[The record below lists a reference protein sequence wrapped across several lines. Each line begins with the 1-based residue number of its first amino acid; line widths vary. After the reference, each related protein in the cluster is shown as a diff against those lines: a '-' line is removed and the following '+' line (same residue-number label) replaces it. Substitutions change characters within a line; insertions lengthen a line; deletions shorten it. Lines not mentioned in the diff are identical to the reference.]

1 MVIKNISILSPESE
15 FTQEQLVKL
24 QFAGTVTFVDSK
36 RQSSLKDLIKISKS
50 ADIIAFS
57 PDEFGKYAS
66 RYLSEILKASP
77 NVKGL
82 ALNTNHADYVD
93 MEYCTERGIKVVPIL
108 DYTAEAVAEHVILLL
123 LDCAKRLTINDRRT
137 YRRRY
142 QPELGFEIRGRTL
155 GVIGTNQEAQRVIGL
170 ARAIG
175 MIVYSTERFEGAVR
189 QPFVLHNDMI
199 TIHLP
204 NTEENKKFLSK
215 EKITR
220 LKEGTIVINLSGREL
235 VDEKAMAEALR
246 TGKVSQYAFE
256 AESLHKSPLEGI
268 ETALMFKPFSRLTRE
283 SVARNRYEWVKNI
296 ASLAGHH
303 TS

>member
-1 MVIKNISILSPESE
+1 MKTHNITVLSPESE
-15 FTQEQLVKL
+15 FADERLLKL
-24 QFAGTVTFVDSK
+24 KFAGTVTFMDSK
-36 RQSSLKDLIKISKS
+36 RQSSLKDLIKISKN
-50 ADIIAFS
+50 ADIIAFN

-93 MEYCTERGIKVVPIL
+93 MEYCRERGIKVVPIL

-123 LDCAKRLTINDRRT
+123 LGCAKRLFINDRRT

-155 GVIGTNQEAQRVIGL
+155 GVIGTNQEAQRVMQL
-170 ARAIG
+170 AGAMG
-175 MIVYSTERFEGAVR
+175 MIVYTTERSEWSVR
-189 QPFVLHNDMI
+189 QPFVFHNDMI

-215 EKITR
+215 EKINR

-235 VDEKAMAEALR
+235 VHEGAMSEALKS
-246 TGKVSQYAFE
+246 GKVAQYAFE

-283 SVARNRYEWVKNI
+283 SVARNRYEWVRNI
-296 ASLAGHH
+296 ANLAGHH